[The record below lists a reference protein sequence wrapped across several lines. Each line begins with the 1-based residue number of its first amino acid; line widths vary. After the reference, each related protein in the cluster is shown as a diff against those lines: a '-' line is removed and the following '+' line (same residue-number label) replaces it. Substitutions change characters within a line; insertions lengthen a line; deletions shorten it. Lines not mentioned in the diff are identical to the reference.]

1 MSLNKSEDLKSIESR
16 FRRNLLSTS
25 AIAAC
30 LMVTAPAIS
39 QDNLDGQDVDEDE
52 VEEVIVTGSRIRRSG
67 LTTPTPTTILN
78 AEAIEATGAINV
90 IDILNELPQVAI
102 GFTNENT
109 SFSFGNAGLNQAN
122 LRNLGQRRT
131 LTLINSRR
139 AVGAP
144 SDSNFLAVDVSTI
157 PTELIERVEVVTGGA
172 SAVYGAD
179 AVAGVINFILKDDFE
194 GISVRAQG
202 GVSEEGDNENY
213 TVSATAGGNFSDGKG
228 NAVVSVEYADFKGLV
243 FRDRQQAID
252 GIRFIGNPDNTGPDD
267 GIPDQIRA
275 DGLRFV
281 RFGIPNGTVEAFRN
295 LDGTAS
301 NVLNVFSF
309 DGAGDTFLAIPGDEI
324 IDGFLTRNEF
334 GGIPGFTDRAI
345 VPLNR
350 YNAFGR
356 VTYEVFEDIKFNLQA
371 RYSRTESADSIG
383 SVFAINAGI
392 GMDCFGLLTNS
403 VKYVSPTVSGFT
415 LSTSWGEN
423 DFFDVVL
430 KYAGQF
436 GDFKVAGAIG
446 YINATSNSN
455 GGNGI
460 AAAGTDVEVF
470 NVAGGFMHVPT
481 GIFAN
486 FDYNT
491 EKVDSIGGISA
502 NALVNAFD
510 PNARFEDNP
519 ESFYLKVGIKQK
531 WNSLGATSIFGDY
544 GIYKDRYEP
553 LLFNNGVTGSE
564 ITRWGV
570 GVNQWVDAAA
580 MQLYVKYTHLEFE
593 VDAVAGSTAAP
604 LSDGIRDWDEVVV
617 GGIIFF

>member
-1 MSLNKSEDLKSIESR
+1 MKQSLFFSI
-16 FRRNLLSTS
+16 LCS
-25 AIAAC
+25 AAIS
-30 LMVTAPAIS
+30 LTAPAAHAADLGGDCCADLEERVATLEATTARKGNRKVSLSIS
-39 QDNLDGQDVDEDE
+39 GWVNQALYIWDDGVDSDVYQITDNGHTLSTRLTFAGSAKINSDWSAGYAITIEPIQGEALFGVSQQNDDGSFVGGLGLLESYMYVKSERLGTLSWGLQQQASDNVGVVDLSGGLWSG
-52 VEEVIVTGSRIRRSG
+52 VAPIFRGNRFKLRSANGGSFNADGSLAPG
-67 LTTPTPTTILN
+67 LT
-78 AEAIEATGAINV
+78 GAN
-90 IDILNELPQVAI
+90 
-102 GFTNENT
+102 
-109 SFSFGNAGLNQAN
+109 
-122 LRNLGQRRT
+122 
-131 LTLINSRR
+131 
-139 AVGAP
+139 
-144 SDSNFLAVDVSTI
+144 
-157 PTELIERVEVVTGGA
+157 
-172 SAVYGAD
+172 
-179 AVAGVINFILKDDFE
+179 VAGSNPLK
-194 GISVRAQG
+194 V
-202 GVSEEGDNENY
+202 
-213 TVSATAGGNFSDGKG
+213 
-228 NAVVSVEYADFKGLV
+228 GL
-243 FRDRQQAID
+243 
-252 GIRFIGNPDNTGPDD
+252 T
-267 GIPDQIRA
+267 
-275 DGLRFV
+275 
-281 RFGIPNGTVEAFRN
+281 
-295 LDGTAS
+295 
-301 NVLNVFSF
+301 
-309 DGAGDTFLAIPGDEI
+309 
-324 IDGFLTRNEF
+324 
-334 GGIPGFTDRAI
+334 
-345 VPLNR
+345 
-350 YNAFGR
+350 
-356 VTYEVFEDIKFNLQA
+356 
-371 RYSRTESADSIG
+371 SADLAACN
-383 SVFAINAGI
+383 AINAGI

>member
-1 MSLNKSEDLKSIESR
+1 MKQSLFFSI
-16 FRRNLLSTS
+16 LCS
-25 AIAAC
+25 AAIS
-30 LMVTAPAIS
+30 LTAPAAHAA
-39 QDNLDGQDVDEDE
+39 DLGGDCCADL
-52 VEEVIVTGSRIRRSG
+52 EERVAT
-67 LTTPTPTTILN
+67 L
-78 AEAIEATGAINV
+78 EATTARKGNRKVSLSISGWVNQALYIWDDGVDSDVYQITDNGNTLSTRITFAGSARINTDWSAGYTITIEPIQAEGLFGV
-90 IDILNELPQVAI
+90 SQQNDDGSFVNGLGLLESYMYVKNERLGTLSWGLQQQASDNVGVVDLSGGLWSGVAPI
-102 GFTNENT
+102 FRGNRFKLRSANGG
-109 SFSFGNAGLNQAN
+109 SFNADGSLAAGLNGAN
-122 LRNLGQRRT
+122 VPG
-131 LTLINSRR
+131 
-139 AVGAP
+139 
-144 SDSNFLAVDVSTI
+144 SNPLK
-157 PTELIERVEVVTGGA
+157 TGIT
-172 SAVYGAD
+172 S
-179 AVAGVINFILKDDFE
+179 
-194 GISVRAQG
+194 
-202 GVSEEGDNENY
+202 
-213 TVSATAGGNFSDGKG
+213 
-228 NAVVSVEYADFKGLV
+228 ADF
-243 FRDRQQAID
+243 AAC
-252 GIRFIGNPDNTGPDD
+252 N
-267 GIPDQIRA
+267 
-275 DGLRFV
+275 
-281 RFGIPNGTVEAFRN
+281 
-295 LDGTAS
+295 
-301 NVLNVFSF
+301 
-309 DGAGDTFLAIPGDEI
+309 
-324 IDGFLTRNEF
+324 
-334 GGIPGFTDRAI
+334 
-345 VPLNR
+345 
-350 YNAFGR
+350 
-356 VTYEVFEDIKFNLQA
+356 
-371 RYSRTESADSIG
+371 
-383 SVFAINAGI
+383 AINAGI

-423 DFFDVVL
+423 DFFE
-430 KYAGQF
+430 
-436 GDFKVAGAIG
+436 VAGAVG